1 MVQCAWDKFQTEPEG
16 WSGAVSQPCPCI
28 AGGTFLQC
36 CGKDAAD
43 RDAYRLLLCL
53 GNDAS
58 RPFYGRWAR
67 HRELVRELVDRAAA
81 AAGTRR
87 ERCLVLGAGNC
98 NDIPLGHLA
107 DTFTEV
113 TLFDLD
119 ETALAAGAGRLSA
132 AQRAG
137 VRLLGG
143 DLTGLAAS
151 GAAETIVRLARH
163 SRWPDLARYL
173 VTLRKKVR
181 SLPPPGLGRDYDL
194 VVSVCVATQLF
205 VPFIGA
211 VAAHSPVRDRIHAAA
226 ADISRALSNRLA
238 EIMHRSVAPAGTT
251 TPAGTATPASTATPA
266 EAPADTALA
275 GTARAGTVAFATDI
289 LEWNAAR
296 LGSNGGLAPLA
307 PDSERIEPAAVEELL
322 RTHSHLRNA
331 GAVPE
336 NLAGLFTAEHA
347 MDWIWAFSDRKQYVV
362 RGFVLHPR

>member
-1 MVQCAWDKFQTEPEG
+1 MAERL
-16 WSGAVSQPCPCI
+16 SQPCSCI
-28 AGGTFLQC
+28 AGGTFLRC

-58 RPFYGRWAR
+58 RPFYGRWTR

-81 AAGTRR
+81 GTRR
-87 ERCLVLGAGNC
+87 ARCLVLGAGNG

-107 DTFTEV
+107 DTFTEL

-119 ETALAAGAGRLSA
+119 ETALAASAGRLTA
-132 AQRAG
+132 PQKAG
-137 VRLLGG
+137 VRLLAG

-151 GAAETIVRLARH
+151 GAAETIVHLARH

-173 VTLRKKVR
+173 LTLRRKVG
-181 SLPPPGLGRDYDL
+181 LPPPPDLGRGYDL

-211 VAAHSPVRDRIHAAA
+211 VAAHSPIRDRIHAAA
-226 ADISRALSNRLA
+226 ADVTRALSNRLG
-238 EIMHRSVAPAGTT
+238 ELMHRSVAPG
-251 TPAGTATPASTATPA
+251 GTATPGGAA
-266 EAPADTALA
+266 
-275 GTARAGTVAFATDI
+275 AFATDI
-289 LEWNAAR
+289 VEWNAAR
-296 LGSNGGLAPLA
+296 LGSAGGLAPLA
-307 PDSERIEPAAVEELL
+307 PDSEKIGPTAVEGLL

-336 NLAGLFTAEHA
+336 NLTRLFTPVHT
-347 MDWIWAFSDRKQYVV
+347 MDWVWAFSDRKQYVV